1 MDVID
6 ERELVER
13 AVRALV
19 REEPSFDDLIKRG
32 NRKRRNQRIAA
43 GVVGMAVFVAAVW
56 IVTSGLSFDRTETP
70 AVPGPAETGPAETEP
85 PYGEPDVVRRGE
97 CHFAQPEPEVR
108 LELWDLGDRIRV
120 RFGLLSMAEGGWL
133 VVLRHTHIPAISSPE
148 VVFQGTRVPRHNIPG
163 HFRII
168 RYVTDLVGVD
178 EFQAKAV
185 HKQTGQVCKVLAR
198 I

>member
-1 MDVID
+1 MTEYRPVL
-6 ERELVER
+6 ER
-13 AVRALV
+13 VRS
-19 REEPSFDDLIKRG
+19 SFPDPEMPFEGVL
-32 NRKRRNQRIAA
+32 RRRDQRQRRRRITAD
-43 GVVGMAVFVAAVW
+43 VVGMAVFVAAVW